1 MNRLALLFPLLA
13 HAAAPAWGEDPVTNA
28 PAVLESVVAVGDG
41 AAGEDDPPNPF
52 LGEPNPNLVPSPP
65 KPSPDNPAARA
76 LEAWWRA
83 EKEREPTAVAL
94 LVADASGR
102 PAFDIVPL
110 DDPAAPS
117 RVELVRLD
125 ALPGDAEWML
135 RLPGPDV
142 SAETWF
148 SADALAP
155 TGGLLRVRG
164 LEGRGDAGSP
174 SGRVAEVLPPEC
186 AVRRDSEGLLVSLSN
201 PNPFP
206 ILIETSD
213 APEGETLLRS
223 FVTAETRRWWQTE
236 AVAWLRNRPFGPESP
251 ESRRSVRE
259 RVLRPGGAKPLTFP
273 IRDLEPGE
281 RLSSERVEVR
291 VPVSFRDEGG
301 LFLSR
306 PFEAE
311 TVAADG
317 RLSDP
322 AHFAAPGVCVHVRLP
337 KEGEGAARATLV
349 NVSDED
355 LFLFCDAE
363 FRPARVRAEPGGPG
377 VPFEEGYLRMMDPM
391 PGDGG
396 VACCDHPFCDWEIP
410 MPADGSAPPV
420 PTVSVVRRDV
430 LLACRSV
437 DEIVARLAEGTVTPS
452 DPAPP
457 PRDEAKARRRH
468 RHVEPE
474 LSPDAPD
481 PPPLLLDAR
490 IEGTNLVASVRI
502 GGNRPILAFVH
513 RSKRY
518 RTVGMNTL
526 VYAKTDPDSEFGGVF
541 SGAFFSE
548 DQIGRFHREHYDPE
562 FYHLLLPGPDVA
574 PLRWIVPR
582 PDGFRERLEMS
593 FFGGRLERRYYEFS
607 VWGHVLWPET
617 KSRWN
622 WGTNVLVRTSGFS
635 VLPDPSWTPVV
646 LPLAPDTYLPDGAG
660 KSAGWFRGFELDEA
674 VFAGAERFKL
684 RLGPIHGIAAV
695 SVNGQP
701 LVVSNDSDTSFVGEV
716 PRVVLGPGTNS
727 VEVAVS
733 AVDGR
738 AGLRAS
744 DAGEL
749 VLSAVPRG
757 GGPAREIPLAGTW
770 LVFARSERD
779 CPFEE
784 PEETDGDP
792 VFTAEG
798 GADGEPVR
806 CEVRAP
812 DGGGDWIVEVDGR
825 GVPACVVEPL
835 PDPAAPSCAVIDGLR
850 DSALFRRLPPSGGEP
865 LRFALDAARFAPTGK
880 LVRLRG
886 IRADPAAKE
895 SGYEYHSPPECRIE
909 RDQSA
914 GELVVTVAATNYT
927 GLVETFADG
936 TGARAIRTTV
946 RAENRTENGF
956 ETVLPETPFGPVA
969 GQPGWFPVLQ
979 ELSWSYFRHRYLP
992 EPPGGEFVFRV
1003 PVGRDAIEADRIV
1016 LRTTVRWGLAGI
1028 GFAVPFREETFEIVD
1043 GVPLPNNG
1051 GADSTPAAIS
1061 ASVLELS
1068 RILSEKMGFPV
1079 PPGLI
1084 VAQAKNCEMS
1094 PDAFARAKL
1103 EELGVEIPAP

>member
-1 MNRLALLFPLLA
+1 MKRLPLLLTLLAL
-13 HAAAPAWGEDPVTNA
+13 AAAPSRAEDPATKA
-28 PAVLESVVAVGDG
+28 PAVLESVTDAGVV

-52 LGEPNPNLVPSPP
+52 LGEPNPNLVPTPP
-65 KPSPDNPAARA
+65 KPAPDNPAARA

-83 EKEREPTAVAL
+83 EKEREPAAVAL

-102 PAFDIVPL
+102 PAFDVVPL

-117 RVELVRLD
+117 RAELVRLD

-148 SADALAP
+148 SADTLAP
-155 TGGLLRVRG
+155 TGGLLRIRG

-174 SGRVAEVLPPEC
+174 SARAAEILPPEC

-206 ILIETSD
+206 LLVETSD

-236 AVAWLRNRPFGPESP
+236 AVAWLRNHPFGPEP
-251 ESRRSVRE
+251 QEPRRSVRE
-259 RVLRPGGAKPLTFP
+259 RVLRPGGAEPLTFP

-322 AHFAAPGVCVHVRLP
+322 AHFAAPGVCIHVRLP
-337 KEGEGAARATLV
+337 KEGEGVARATLV

-457 PRDEAKARRRH
+457 PRDEAKAHRHH

-474 LSPDAPD
+474 LSPNAPD

-502 GGNRPILAFVH
+502 GGDRPILAFVH
-513 RSKRY
+513 RDR
-518 RTVGMNTL
+518 RTGVVGMNAQVDTKIGPGDEYHGL
-526 VYAKTDPDSEFGGVF
+526 FFGGWS
-541 SGAFFSE
+541 SGA
-548 DQIGRFHREHYDPE
+548 QIGEFQWQHYDPE
-562 FYHLLLPGPDVA
+562 FYRLFLPGPDTA
-574 PLRWIVPR
+574 PLRWIVPQ
-582 PDGFRERLEMS
+582 PDFFREMMEIS
-593 FFGGRLERRYYEFS
+593 SDGCRLERRYFEFS

-622 WGTNVLVRTSGFS
+622 WETNVLVRESGFAEP
-635 VLPDPSWTPVV
+635 PDPSWTPVV
-646 LPLAPDTYLPDGAG
+646 LPLAPDAELPDGAG

-674 VFAGAERFKL
+674 VFAGAERFEL

-701 LVVSNDSDTSFVGEV
+701 LVVRNDSDVSFIGEV

-744 DAGEL
+744 DAAEL
-749 VLSAVPRG
+749 VLRAVPRG
-757 GGPAREIPLAGTW
+757 GGPAREIPLDGTW

-784 PEETDGDP
+784 PEEPDGDP
-792 VFTAEG
+792 VFAAEG
-798 GADGEPVR
+798 GADGEPVG

-835 PDPAAPSCAVIDGLR
+835 PDPAAPSRAVIDGLR

-865 LRFALDAARFAPTGK
+865 LRFSLDAARFAPTGK
-880 LVRLRG
+880 LARLCG

-909 RDQSA
+909 RDRSA

-979 ELSWSYFRHRYLP
+979 KLSWSYFRHRYLP
-992 EPPGGEFVFRV
+992 GPPGEFVFRV

-1028 GFAVPFREETFEIVD
+1028 GFAVPFREAVFEIVD
-1043 GVPLPNNG
+1043 GIPLPNDG
-1051 GADSTPAAIS
+1051 G
-1061 ASVLELS
+1061 E
-1068 RILSEKMGFPV
+1068 R
-1079 PPGLI
+1079 
-1084 VAQAKNCEMS
+1084 
-1094 PDAFARAKL
+1094 
-1103 EELGVEIPAP
+1103 

>member
-1 MNRLALLFPLLA
+1 MKCLPLLLTLLAL
-13 HAAAPAWGEDPVTNA
+13 AAAPAWGEDPATKA
-28 PAVLESVVAVGDG
+28 PVVLESVTDAGDG
-41 AAGEDDPPNPF
+41 ATGEDDPPNPF

-83 EKEREPTAVAL
+83 EKEREPAAVAL

-102 PAFDIVPL
+102 PAFDVVPL

-117 RVELVRLD
+117 RAELVRLD

-148 SADALAP
+148 SADTLAP
-155 TGGLLRVRG
+155 TGGLLRIRG

-174 SGRVAEVLPPEC
+174 SARAAEILPPEC

-206 ILIETSD
+206 LLVETSD

-236 AVAWLRNRPFGPESP
+236 AVAWLRNHPFGPEP
-251 ESRRSVRE
+251 QEPRRSVRE
-259 RVLRPGGAKPLTFP
+259 RVLRPGGAEPLTFP

-322 AHFAAPGVCVHVRLP
+322 AHFAAPGVCIHVRLP

-363 FRPARVRAEPGGPG
+363 FRPARVRAEPDGPG
-377 VPFEEGYLRMMDPM
+377 VPLEEGYLRMMDPM
-391 PGDGG
+391 SGDGG
-396 VACCDHPFCDWEIP
+396 IACCDHPLCDWKIP

-457 PRDEAKARRRH
+457 PRDEAKAHRHH

-474 LSPDAPD
+474 LSPNAPD

-502 GGNRPILAFVH
+502 GGDRPILAFVH
-513 RSKRY
+513 RDR
-518 RTVGMNTL
+518 RTGVVGMNAQ
-526 VYAKTDPDSEFGGVF
+526 VDAKIGPGDEYHGLFFGVWS
-541 SGAFFSE
+541 SGA
-548 DQIGRFHREHYDPE
+548 QIGEFQWQHYDPE
-562 FYHLLLPGPDVA
+562 FYRLFLPGPDTA
-574 PLRWIVPR
+574 PLRWIVPQ
-582 PDGFRERLEMS
+582 PDFFREMMEISSDGCRP
-593 FFGGRLERRYYEFS
+593 ERRYFEFS

-622 WGTNVLVRTSGFS
+622 WETNVLVRESGFAEP
-635 VLPDPSWTPVV
+635 PDPSWTPVV
-646 LPLAPDTYLPDGAG
+646 LPLAPDAELPDGAG

-674 VFAGAERFKL
+674 VFAGAERFEL

-695 SVNGQP
+695 SVNGQTID
-701 LVVSNDSDTSFVGEV
+701 VRNDSDTSFIGEV

-744 DAGEL
+744 DAAEL
-749 VLSAVPRG
+749 VLRAVPRG
-757 GGPAREIPLAGTW
+757 GGPAREIPLDGTW

-784 PEETDGDP
+784 PEEPDGDP
-792 VFTAEG
+792 VFAAEG

-825 GVPACVVEPL
+825 VVPACVVEPL
-835 PDPAAPSCAVIDGLR
+835 PDPAAPSRAVIDGLR
-850 DSALFRRLPPSGGEP
+850 CDSALFRRLPPSGGAP

-909 RDQSA
+909 RDRSA

-956 ETVLPETPFGPVA
+956 ETVLPETPFGPA
-969 GQPGWFPVLQ
+969 DGQPGWFSVLQ

-992 EPPGGEFVFRV
+992 GPPGEFVFRV

-1028 GFAVPFREETFEIVD
+1028 GFAVPFREAVFEIVD
-1043 GVPLPNNG
+1043 GIPLPNDG
-1051 GADSTPAAIS
+1051 G
-1061 ASVLELS
+1061 E
-1068 RILSEKMGFPV
+1068 R
-1079 PPGLI
+1079 
-1084 VAQAKNCEMS
+1084 
-1094 PDAFARAKL
+1094 
-1103 EELGVEIPAP
+1103 

>member
-1 MNRLALLFPLLA
+1 MKRLPLLLTLLAL
-13 HAAAPAWGEDPVTNA
+13 AAAPSRAEDPATNA
-28 PAVLESVVAVGDG
+28 PAIPESVAELSRVLSEQEGYPIPVGMIFARALNEEMTADEFARAKLAELGVEGWADAGDG
-41 AAGEDDPPNPF
+41 ATGEDDPPNPF

-83 EKEREPTAVAL
+83 EKEREPAAVAL

-102 PAFDIVPL
+102 PAFDVVPL

-117 RVELVRLD
+117 RAELVRLD
-125 ALPGDAEWML
+125 ALPGNAEWML

-148 SADALAP
+148 SADTLAP
-155 TGGLLRVRG
+155 TGGLLRIRG

-174 SGRVAEVLPPEC
+174 SARAAEILPPEC

-206 ILIETSD
+206 LLVETSD

-236 AVAWLRNRPFGPESP
+236 AVAWLRNHPFGPEP
-251 ESRRSVRE
+251 QEPRRSVRE
-259 RVLRPGGAKPLTFP
+259 RVLRPGGAEPLTFP

-337 KEGEGAARATLV
+337 KEGESNARATLV

-377 VPFEEGYLRMMDPM
+377 VPLEEGYLRMMDPM
-391 PGDGG
+391 SGDGG
-396 VACCDHPFCDWEIP
+396 IACCDHPFCDWEIP

-457 PRDEAKARRRH
+457 PRDEAKAHRHH

-474 LSPDAPD
+474 LSPNAPD

-502 GGNRPILAFVH
+502 GGDRPVLAFVH
-513 RSKRY
+513 RDR
-518 RTVGMNTL
+518 RTGVVGMNAQ
-526 VYAKTDPDSEFGGVF
+526 VDAKIGPGDEYHGLFFGVWS
-541 SGAFFSE
+541 SGA
-548 DQIGRFHREHYDPE
+548 QIGEFQWQHYDPE
-562 FYHLLLPGPDVA
+562 FYRLFLPGPDTA
-574 PLRWIVPR
+574 PLRWIVPQ
-582 PDGFRERLEMS
+582 PDFFREMMEIS
-593 FFGGRLERRYYEFS
+593 SDGCRLERRYFEFS

-622 WGTNVLVRTSGFS
+622 WETNVLVRESGFAEP
-635 VLPDPSWTPVV
+635 PDPSWTPVV
-646 LPLAPDTYLPDGAG
+646 LPLAPDAELPDGAG

-674 VFAGAERFKL
+674 VFAGAERFEL
-684 RLGPIHGIAAV
+684 RLGPIHGIATV
-695 SVNGQP
+695 SVNGQTID
-701 LVVSNDSDTSFVGEV
+701 VRNDSDTSFIGEV
-716 PRVVLGPGTNS
+716 PRVVLGSGTNS

-744 DAGEL
+744 DAAEL
-749 VLSAVPRG
+749 VLRAVPRG
-757 GGPAREIPLAGTW
+757 GGPAREIPLDGTW

-784 PEETDGDP
+784 PEEPDGDP
-792 VFTAEG
+792 VFAAEG

-835 PDPAAPSCAVIDGLR
+835 PDPAAPSRAVIDGLR
-850 DSALFRRLPPSGGEP
+850 CDSALFRRLPPSGGEP
-865 LRFALDAARFAPTGK
+865 LRFSLDAARFAPTGK
-880 LVRLRG
+880 LARLCG

-909 RDQSA
+909 RDRSA

-979 ELSWSYFRHRYLP
+979 KLSWSYCRHRYLP
-992 EPPGGEFVFRV
+992 EPPGEFVFRV

-1028 GFAVPFREETFEIVD
+1028 GFAVPFREAVFEIVD
-1043 GVPLPNNG
+1043 GIPLPNDG
-1051 GADSTPAAIS
+1051 G
-1061 ASVLELS
+1061 E
-1068 RILSEKMGFPV
+1068 R
-1079 PPGLI
+1079 
-1084 VAQAKNCEMS
+1084 
-1094 PDAFARAKL
+1094 
-1103 EELGVEIPAP
+1103 

>member
-1 MNRLALLFPLLA
+1 MKRLPFLLVLLVLS
-13 HAAAPAWGEDPVTNA
+13 AAPAWGEDPATKA
-28 PAVLESVVAVGDG
+28 PVVLESVTDAGVV

-52 LGEPNPNLVPSPP
+52 LGEPNPNLVPAPP
-65 KPSPDNPAARA
+65 KPAPDNPAARA

-83 EKEREPTAVAL
+83 EKEREPAAVAL

-102 PAFDIVPL
+102 PAFDVVPL

-117 RVELVRLD
+117 RAELVRLD

-142 SAETWF
+142 SAEAWF

-155 TGGLLRVRG
+155 TGGLLRIRG

-174 SGRVAEVLPPEC
+174 SARAAEILPPEC

-206 ILIETSD
+206 LLVETSD

-236 AVAWLRNRPFGPESP
+236 AVAWLRNHPFGPEP
-251 ESRRSVRE
+251 QEPRRSVRE
-259 RVLRPGGAKPLTFP
+259 RVLRPGGAEPLTFP

-322 AHFAAPGVCVHVRLP
+322 AHFAAPGVCIHVRLP

-457 PRDEAKARRRH
+457 PRDEAKARRHH

-474 LSPDAPD
+474 LSPNAPD

-502 GGNRPILAFVH
+502 GGDRPILAFVH
-513 RSKRY
+513 RDR
-518 RTVGMNTL
+518 RTGVVGMNAQ
-526 VYAKTDPDSEFGGVF
+526 VDAKIGPGDEYHGLFFGGWS
-541 SGAFFSE
+541 SGA
-548 DQIGRFHREHYDPE
+548 QIGEFQWQHYDPE
-562 FYHLLLPGPDVA
+562 FYRLFLPGPDTA
-574 PLRWIVPR
+574 PLRWIVPQ
-582 PDGFRERLEMS
+582 PDFFREMMEMS
-593 FFGGRLERRYYEFS
+593 SDGCRLERRYFEFS

-622 WGTNVLVRTSGFS
+622 WETNVLVRESGFAEP
-635 VLPDPSWTPVV
+635 PDPSWTPVV
-646 LPLAPDTYLPDGAG
+646 LPLAPDAELPDGAG

-674 VFAGAERFKL
+674 VYAGAERFEL
-684 RLGPIHGIAAV
+684 CLGPIHGIAAV
-695 SVNGQP
+695 SMNGQTID
-701 LVVSNDSDTSFVGEV
+701 VRNDSDAAFVGEV

-744 DAGEL
+744 AAAEL
-749 VLSAVPRG
+749 VLRAVPRG
-757 GGPAREIPLAGTW
+757 GGPAREIPLDGTW

-779 CPFEE
+779 RPFEE
-784 PEETDGDP
+784 PEEPDGDP
-792 VFTAEG
+792 VFAAEG

-835 PDPAAPSCAVIDGLR
+835 PDPAAPSRAVIDGMR
-850 DSALFRRLPPSGGEP
+850 CDSALFRRLPPSGGEP

-909 RDQSA
+909 RDRSA

-979 ELSWSYFRHRYLP
+979 KLSWSYFRHRYLP
-992 EPPGGEFVFRV
+992 GPPGEFVFRV

-1016 LRTTVRWGLAGI
+1016 LRTTVRWGQAGI
-1028 GFAVPFREETFEIVD
+1028 GFAVPFREAVFEIVD
-1043 GVPLPNNG
+1043 SIPLPNDG
-1051 GADSTPAAIS
+1051 G
-1061 ASVLELS
+1061 E
-1068 RILSEKMGFPV
+1068 R
-1079 PPGLI
+1079 
-1084 VAQAKNCEMS
+1084 
-1094 PDAFARAKL
+1094 
-1103 EELGVEIPAP
+1103 

>member
-1 MNRLALLFPLLA
+1 MKRLPLLLTLLAL
-13 HAAAPAWGEDPVTNA
+13 AAAPSRAEDPATNA
-28 PAVLESVVAVGDG
+28 PAIPESVAELSRVLSEQEGYPIPVGMIFARALNEEMTADEFARAKLAELGVEGWADAGDG
-41 AAGEDDPPNPF
+41 ATGEDDPPNPF
-52 LGEPNPNLVPSPP
+52 LGEPNPNLVSSPP

-83 EKEREPTAVAL
+83 EKEREPAAVAL

-102 PAFDIVPL
+102 PAFDVVPL

-117 RVELVRLD
+117 RAELVRLD
-125 ALPGDAEWML
+125 ALPGNAEWML

-148 SADALAP
+148 SADTLAP
-155 TGGLLRVRG
+155 TGGLLRIRG

-174 SGRVAEVLPPEC
+174 SARAAEILPPEC
-186 AVRRDSEGLLVSLSN
+186 AVRRDSEAEGLLVSLSN

-206 ILIETSD
+206 LLIETSD

-236 AVAWLRNRPFGPESP
+236 AVAWLRNHPFGPESP
-251 ESRRSVRE
+251 KPRRSVRE
-259 RVLRPGGAKPLTFP
+259 RVLRSGGAEPFTFP
-273 IRDLEPGE
+273 IRDLDPRR
-281 RLSSERVEVR
+281 RLSSERVEIR

-306 PFEAE
+306 PFEAA

-337 KEGEGAARATLV
+337 KEGEDAARATLV

-430 LLACRSV
+430 LLTCRSV

-457 PRDEAKARRRH
+457 PRDEAKAHRHH

-474 LSPDAPD
+474 LSPNAPD

-502 GGNRPILAFVH
+502 GGDRPILAFVH
-513 RSKRY
+513 RDR
-518 RTVGMNTL
+518 RTGVVGMNAQ
-526 VYAKTDPDSEFGGVF
+526 VDAKIGPGDEYHGLFFGVWS
-541 SGAFFSE
+541 SGA
-548 DQIGRFHREHYDPE
+548 QIGEFQWQHYDPE
-562 FYHLLLPGPDVA
+562 FYRLFLPGPDTA
-574 PLRWIVPR
+574 PLRWIVPQ
-582 PDGFRERLEMS
+582 PDFCREMMEMS
-593 FFGGRLERRYYEFS
+593 SDGCRLERRYFEFS

-622 WGTNVLVRTSGFS
+622 WETNVLVRESGFAET
-635 VLPDPSWTPVV
+635 PDPSWTPVV
-646 LPLAPDTYLPDGAG
+646 LPFAPDAELPTGAG

-674 VFAGAERFKL
+674 VYAGAERFEL
-684 RLGPIHGIAAV
+684 RLGPVHGIAAV
-695 SVNGQP
+695 SVNGQTID
-701 LVVSNDSDTSFVGEV
+701 VRNDSDVSFIGEV

-744 DAGEL
+744 DAAEL
-749 VLSAVPRG
+749 VLRAVPRG
-757 GGPAREIPLAGTW
+757 GGPAREIPLDGTW

-784 PEETDGDP
+784 PEEPDGDP
-792 VFTAEG
+792 VFAAEG

-806 CEVRAP
+806 CEVSAP
-812 DGGGDWIVEVDGR
+812 DGGGDWIVEVDGL

-835 PDPAAPSCAVIDGLR
+835 PDPAAPSRAVIDGLR

-865 LRFALDAARFAPTGK
+865 LRFDLDAARFAPTGK

-886 IRADPAAKE
+886 IRAEPAAKE

-909 RDQSA
+909 RDRSA

-979 ELSWSYFRHRYLP
+979 KLSWSYFRHRYLP
-992 EPPGGEFVFRV
+992 GPPGEFVFRV

-1016 LRTTVRWGLAGI
+1016 LRTTVRWGQAGI
-1028 GFAVPFREETFEIVD
+1028 GFAVPFREAVFEIVD
-1043 GVPLPNNG
+1043 GIPLPNDG
-1051 GADSTPAAIS
+1051 G
-1061 ASVLELS
+1061 E
-1068 RILSEKMGFPV
+1068 R
-1079 PPGLI
+1079 
-1084 VAQAKNCEMS
+1084 
-1094 PDAFARAKL
+1094 
-1103 EELGVEIPAP
+1103 

>member
-1 MNRLALLFPLLA
+1 MKRLPLLLTLFA
-13 HAAAPAWGEDPVTNA
+13 LAAAPSRAEDPATNA
-28 PAVLESVVAVGDG
+28 PAIPESVAELSRVLSEQEGYPIPVGMIFARALNEEMTADEFARAKLAELGVEGWADAGDG
-41 AAGEDDPPNPF
+41 ATGEDDPPNPF

-83 EKEREPTAVAL
+83 EKEREPAAVAL

-102 PAFDIVPL
+102 PAFDVVPL

-117 RVELVRLD
+117 RAELVRLD

-142 SAETWF
+142 SAEAWF

-174 SGRVAEVLPPEC
+174 SARAAEILPPEC

-206 ILIETSD
+206 LLVETSD

-236 AVAWLRNRPFGPESP
+236 AVAWLRNHPFGPEP
-251 ESRRSVRE
+251 QEPRRSVRE
-259 RVLRPGGAKPLTFP
+259 RVLRPGGAEPLTFP

-306 PFEAE
+306 PFEAA

-337 KEGEGAARATLV
+337 KEGEDAARATLV

-430 LLACRSV
+430 LLTCRSV

-457 PRDEAKARRRH
+457 PRDEAKARRHH

-474 LSPDAPD
+474 LSPNAPD

-502 GGNRPILAFVH
+502 GGDRPILAFVH
-513 RSKRY
+513 RDR
-518 RTVGMNTL
+518 RTGVVGMNAQ
-526 VYAKTDPDSEFGGVF
+526 VDAKIGPGDEYHGLFFGVWS
-541 SGAFFSE
+541 SGA
-548 DQIGRFHREHYDPE
+548 QIGEFQWQHYDPE
-562 FYHLLLPGPDVA
+562 FYRLFLPGPDTA
-574 PLRWIVPR
+574 PLRWIVPQ
-582 PDGFRERLEMS
+582 PDFFREMMEIS
-593 FFGGRLERRYYEFS
+593 SDGCRLERRYFEFS

-622 WGTNVLVRTSGFS
+622 WETNVLVRTSGFAEPPS
-635 VLPDPSWTPVV
+635 PSWTPVV
-646 LPLAPDTYLPDGAG
+646 LPLAPDADLPDGAG

-674 VFAGAERFKL
+674 VFAGAERFEL

-695 SVNGQP
+695 SVNGQTID
-701 LVVSNDSDTSFVGEV
+701 VRNDSDTSFIGEV
-716 PRVVLGPGTNS
+716 PRVVLGSGTNS

-744 DAGEL
+744 DAAEL
-749 VLSAVPRG
+749 VLRAVPRG
-757 GGPAREIPLAGTW
+757 GGPAREIPLDGTW

-784 PEETDGDP
+784 PEEPDGDP
-792 VFTAEG
+792 VFAAEG

-806 CEVRAP
+806 CEVSAP
-812 DGGGDWIVEVDGR
+812 DGGGDWIVEVDGL

-835 PDPAAPSCAVIDGLR
+835 PDPAAPSRAVIDGLC

-880 LVRLRG
+880 LARLRG

-909 RDQSA
+909 RDRSA

-979 ELSWSYFRHRYLP
+979 ELSWSYFRH
-992 EPPGGEFVFRV
+992 
-1003 PVGRDAIEADRIV
+1003 EAV
-1016 LRTTVRWGLAGI
+1016 
-1028 GFAVPFREETFEIVD
+1028 FEIVD
-1043 GVPLPNNG
+1043 GIPLPNDG
-1051 GADSTPAAIS
+1051 G
-1061 ASVLELS
+1061 E
-1068 RILSEKMGFPV
+1068 R
-1079 PPGLI
+1079 
-1084 VAQAKNCEMS
+1084 
-1094 PDAFARAKL
+1094 
-1103 EELGVEIPAP
+1103 